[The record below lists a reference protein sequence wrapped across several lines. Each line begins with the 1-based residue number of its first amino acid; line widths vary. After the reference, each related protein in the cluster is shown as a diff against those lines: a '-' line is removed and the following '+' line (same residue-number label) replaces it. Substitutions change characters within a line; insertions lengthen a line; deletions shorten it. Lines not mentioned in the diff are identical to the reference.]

1 MRWRGSPRFSNSCGV
16 VKSTGEDLSPVNI
29 DWICKEKHPRSL
41 PLALEANFKSFQKA
55 GRLVLWPG
63 RSAAARGAVGV
74 FTELPSSPASAA
86 IAPWLWAGAHL
97 LPGSVLAT
105 LLTLFESVIAGM

>member
-16 VKSTGEDLSPVNI
+16 VKNTGEDLSPVII

-41 PLALEANFKSFQKA
+41 PLALEASFKSFQKA
-55 GRLVLWPG
+55 GRLALWPG
-63 RSAAARGAVGV
+63 RSAAARGAVV
-74 FTELPSSPASAA
+74 FTESPSSPASAA
-86 IAPWLWAGAHL
+86 IATWLRAGAHL